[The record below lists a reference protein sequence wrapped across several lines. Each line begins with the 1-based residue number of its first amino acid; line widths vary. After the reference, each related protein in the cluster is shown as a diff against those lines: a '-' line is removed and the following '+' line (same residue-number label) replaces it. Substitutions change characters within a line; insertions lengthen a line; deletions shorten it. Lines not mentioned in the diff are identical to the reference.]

1 MEGISQY
8 SWLLPA
14 LVCGL
19 LAVYCNVVL
28 GRQVLNRGIIFIDLA
43 MAQVAALGVLL
54 TDKFF
59 HLIMHQYVWAS
70 YLGATLLTALVAF
83 VIAKLESRNI
93 KHLEA
98 IIGAFYVL
106 SACLAIILVSNNPH
120 GMVLVKSLLQGQL
133 LWVSWPKAMVLLGFS
148 LALFSVNHFYPR
160 FLKGGGFYVAFALAI
175 PMLIQTLGV
184 YLEFAMLVVPA
195 VAAASLVG
203 ARQVLMAFSIAA
215 IGLLAGLASSLVWD
229 IPSGPAIV
237 VMICLVA
244 LLTSLLL
251 QGLHNKSNKK
261 HVIAKDAI
269 CTE

>member
-1 MEGISQY
+1 MGFISDY
-8 SWLLPA
+8 TWLLPA
-14 LVCGL
+14 IACGL

-28 GRQVLNRGIIFIDLA
+28 GRQVLKRGIIFIDLA
-43 MAQVAALGVLL
+43 MAQVAALGILL

-59 HLIMHQYVWAS
+59 HVYMHQYVWSS
-70 YLGATLLTALVAF
+70 YLGAVLLTALVAF
-83 VIAKLESRNI
+83 VIAQLESRKI

-106 SACLAIILVSNNPH
+106 SACLAIIIVSNNPH

-133 LWVSWPKAMVLLGFS
+133 LWVNWSQTGVLLAFAS
-148 LALFSVNHFYPR
+148 VLFTVNHYYPQYI
-160 FLKGGGFYVAFALAI
+160 KGSGFYVAFALAI

-195 VAAASLVG
+195 VAAACLTG
-203 ARQVLMAFSIAA
+203 ARPILAAFSIAT
-215 IGLLAGLASSLVWD
+215 IGLLAGLISSLFWD

-244 LLTSLLL
+244 LISPLLSLFF
-251 QGLHNKSNKK
+251 KSRR
-261 HVIAKDAI
+261 
-269 CTE
+269 